1 MAYEIVRFSGQL
13 VPFLGRKNEY
23 HGIET
28 KQNVTQQLTL
38 PTKETVTTFCT
49 VLYSN
54 VQDSVSYAADRC

>member
-1 MAYEIVRFSGQL
+1 MAYEIVRFSEQPVQFSGC
-13 VPFLGRKNEY
+13 KNEY

-28 KQNVTQQLTL
+28 KQIVTQQLTL

-54 VQDSVSYAADRC
+54 VQNSVSYAADR